1 MENNIKEKK
10 NNQNINGKQYKG
22 EERTNKIQMGN
33 NIKEKKNK
41 QNINGKQYKEEEK
54 QTKHK

>member
-10 NNQNINGKQYKG
+10 NNQNINGKQYK
-22 EERTNKIQMGN
+22 
-33 NIKEKKNK
+33 
-41 QNINGKQYKEEEK
+41 EEET